1 MIAAQTFRRLRPL
14 TWAVALG
21 LLLFIAWRAGTWGSA
36 TSAEGG
42 TGDTSA
48 GGAEVGLTTYLPGG
62 RPNAPVLEGTTLEGS
77 AFRLP
82 DLAGHIVVINVWGS
96 WCGPC
101 RAETPDLVRLAR
113 QHEDRGVRFVGI
125 DTRDN
130 LAAAKAFVAK
140 YDVPYPSVFDEDG
153 RALLPFNRIIPSA
166 AVPSTLVVDPDGKVA
181 ARVVG
186 RVTYATLNG
195 LLDDFQGEAR

>member
-1 MIAAQTFRRLRPL
+1 MNAAQVLRKLRPF
-14 TWAVALG
+14 TWAVAL
-21 LLLFIAWRAGTWGSA
+21 LLVLFISWRADIWGTSSSPADSA
-36 TSAEGG
+36 
-42 TGDTSA
+42 GDSGA
-48 GGAEVGLTTYLPGG
+48 GGADVGLTTYKPGD
-62 RPNAPVLEGTTLEGS
+62 RPEAPALQGSTVEGS
-77 AFRLP
+77 AFRLS
-82 DLAGHIVVINVWGS
+82 DLAGHIVVLNVWGS

-130 LAAAKAFVAK
+130 LAAARAFVAR

-153 RALLPFNRIIPSA
+153 RALLPFNHIIPSA
-166 AVPSTLVVDPDGKVA
+166 AVPSTLVIDPDGKVA

-186 RVTYATLNG
+186 PVTYATLNG
-195 LLDDFQGEAR
+195 LLDDLQGEAR